1 MNTKSNPRCS
11 IQVMCNKDLGSWDPA
26 EGAYHTFKHDGWCGQ
41 AERSRPKNHTSI
53 LGFGILGLA
62 TDP

>member
-1 MNTKSNPRCS
+1 MNIKSNPRCS

-41 AERSRPKNHTSI
+41 AELNAPFPRTIPR
-53 LGFGILGLA
+53 FLA
-62 TDP
+62 LAF